1 MFVVVL
7 QLMEN
12 DTVAI
17 LGPQSS
23 VVAHISSQV
32 ATEFQVP
39 LVSFA
44 ATDPTLSALQFP
56 FFVRTAQSDLFQ
68 MSAVAEIVEYYG
80 WKEVI
85 AIYIDDD
92 YGWNGI
98 ATLGDKLAEKRC
110 KITYK
115 LGISPESGVDRAQ
128 VMDQLVKVAL
138 MESRVMVLHV
148 NPTLGTLVFSVAK
161 YLQMVGNGY
170 VWITTDWLSSL
181 LDSVV
186 PFSLE
191 TMEMMQGVLSLR
203 QHTADSDKKRAFLSR
218 WNKLTGGSLGLN
230 SYGLY
235 AYDSVWV
242 VARAIHE
249 FLNQGGV
256 ITHSNNSRLHLGE
269 SGNLHLEAM
278 TIFDGGNQLLNNI
291 LQSDF
296 VGLTGA
302 IKFDHDR
309 SLVHPAYDIINVI
322 GTGSRRVG
330 YWSNYSGLS
339 IDAPETLYSKPPN
352 RSHANQKLYEVI
364 WPGNTI
370 EKPRG
375 WVFPNNGKLL
385 NIGVP
390 LRVSYKEFVTQVK
403 GVDNFQ
409 GFCIDVFTAAVN
421 LLPYAVPH
429 RFIAFGDG
437 HQNPNYTE
445 LVYRITTG
453 VSAKT
458 YLNFEFCK
466 LLQLANSYLCI
477 RNLMLL

>member
-1 MFVVVL
+1 
-7 QLMEN
+7 MEN
-12 DTVAI
+12 ETVAI
-17 LGPQSS
+17 IGPQSS

-39 LVSFA
+39 LVSFS

-56 FFVRTAQSDLFQ
+56 FFVRAAQSDLFQ
-68 MSAVAEIVEYYG
+68 MTAVAEIVEFYK

-85 AIYIDDD
+85 AIYVDDD

-98 ATLGDKLAEKRC
+98 ATLGDKLAERRC

-115 LGISPESGVDRAQ
+115 VGISPDSVDNRAQ

-148 NPTLGTLVFSVAK
+148 NPKLGTLVFSVAK
-161 YLQMVGNGY
+161 YLQMMGNGY
-170 VWITTDWLSSL
+170 VWIATDWLTSL

-186 PFSLE
+186 PLPSE
-191 TMEMMQGVLSLR
+191 KMESMQGVISLR
-203 QHTADSDKKRAFLSR
+203 QHTRESDKKRAFLSR

-230 SYGLY
+230 TYGLY
-235 AYDSVWV
+235 AYDSVWM
-242 VARAIHE
+242 VAHAIDK
-249 FLNQGGV
+249 FFSQGGV
-256 ITHSNNSRLHLGE
+256 VTHSNDSKLHFSE
-269 SGNLHLEAM
+269 SGDLHLEAM
-278 TIFDGGNQLLNNI
+278 TIFDGGNRLLNNI
-291 LQSDF
+291 LESDF

-302 IKFDHDR
+302 IKFDLDR
-309 SLVHPAYDIINVI
+309 SLIHPAYDIINVI

-339 IDAPETLYSKPPN
+339 IDAPEILYSKPPN

-385 NIGVP
+385 KIGVP
-390 LRVSYKEFVTQVK
+390 LRVSYKEFVSKIK
-403 GVDNFQ
+403 GTENFQ

-429 RFIAFGDG
+429 EFIAFGDG
-437 HQNPNYTE
+437 HHNPNYTD
-445 LVYRITTG
+445 LVYGITTG
-453 VSAKT
+453 VSTKAFIKSELFKVT
-458 YLNFEFCK
+458 RL
-466 LLQLANSYLCI
+466 
-477 RNLMLL
+477 